1 MRHNTVDRLAALLG
15 RVRRRARRLL
25 GLAALTAFRLSARF
39 VIVVLLLGL
48 ALGVAL
54 LFAVVTVDGL
64 ALVLVADILVVTV
77 EAVNVL
83 LNVVSHIG
91 DDNVVVQNLLLH
103 LVLAHL
109 NAVAV
114 LDLGFD
120 IGTVIDALSE
130 FSVAE
135 RLLDLVLDLVAG
147 SVALLTA
154 LVGAAAL
161 PVFGFGRI
169 RGVRIGRAGVR
180 VVRVVRRRIIT
191 VSNDNVTLFGSEV

>member
-1 MRHNTVDRLAALLG
+1 MDRLAALLG

-25 GLAALTAFRLSARF
+25 GLTALTALRLSARF
-39 VIVVLLLGL
+39 VIVVLLFRFALRLRL
-48 ALGVAL
+48 AFGVTL
-54 LFAVVTVDGL
+54 LFAVVTVDSL
-64 ALVLVADILVVTV
+64 ALVFVADILVVTV

-91 DDNVVVQNLLLH
+91 DDNMVVQNLLLH

-109 NAVAV
+109 NTVAV

-120 IGTVIDALSE
+120 IGAVIDALSE

-135 RLLDLVLDLVAG
+135 RLLDLVLDLVTG

-154 LVGAAAL
+154 LVSAAVL

-169 RGVRIGRAGVR
+169 RGVRIRRAGVR
-180 VVRVVRRRIIT
+180 IVRRRIIT

>member
-1 MRHNTVDRLAALLG
+1 MRHDAVNRLTALLG

-25 GLAALTAFRLSARF
+25 GLTALTTLRLSART
-39 VIVVLLLGL
+39 VIVVLLLRLALRLGL
-48 ALGVAL
+48 ALRIAL
-54 LFAVVTVDGL
+54 LFAVVTIDGL
-64 ALVLVADILVVTV
+64 ALVFVADILVVTV

-83 LNVVSHIG
+83 LDVVSHIG

-109 NAVAV
+109 NTVAV

-120 IGTVIDALSE
+120 IGAVIDALSE

-135 RLLDLVLDLVAG
+135 RLLDLVFDLVTG

-154 LVGAAAL
+154 LVGATVL
-161 PVFGFGRI
+161 PVFGFGRV
-169 RGVRIGRAGVR
+169 RGVRIRRAGV
-180 VVRVVRRRIIT
+180 
-191 VSNDNVTLFGSEV
+191 

>member
-1 MRHNTVDRLAALLG
+1 MRHNAVDRLAALLG

-25 GLAALTAFRLSARF
+25 GLPALTALRLSART
-39 VIVVLLLGL
+39 VVVVLLFRLAHRLGL
-48 ALGVAL
+48 ALRVTL

-64 ALVLVADILVVTV
+64 ALVFVADILVVAV

-83 LNVVSHIG
+83 LNVVSYVG

-103 LVLAHL
+103 LVLAHF

-120 IGTVIDALSE
+120 IRTVIDTLSE

-135 RLLDLVLDLVAG
+135 RLLDLVLNLVAG

-154 LVGAAAL
+154 LVGATVL

-169 RGVRIGRAGVR
+169 RGVRIRRAGV
-180 VVRVVRRRIIT
+180 
-191 VSNDNVTLFGSEV
+191 